1 LKSNPLRVD
10 TFAKLRY
17 CSQTFF
23 KQVKKMNP
31 KNIITISIILLILGI
46 VGNMDFQDELNE
58 ERIYRHN
65 FCSGVHPDYKNLNPD
80 CGGA

>member
-1 LKSNPLRVD
+1 
-10 TFAKLRY
+10 
-17 CSQTFF
+17 
-23 KQVKKMNP
+23 MNP